1 MLRGALLAPYPSYVA
16 AIKLHK
22 ESTLRWVLALGTGTG
37 RPCYFFGQ
45 LVRCGKWFWHPL
57 PSINHR
63 EEANVF
69 VVFHSSVPKT
79 LLRES
84 WSNEQWFKASSGNV
98 GASSASTAHA
108 WGEQQGC
115 PVGELQSTKGT
126 LGTPAPEEQTSYSH
140 LPLPKSTSLL
150 FN

>member
-45 LVRCGKWFWHPL
+45 RIRCGKWFWHPL
-57 PSINHR
+57 PSINHW

-108 WGEQQGC
+108 WGGAA
-115 PVGELQSTKGT
+115 G
-126 LGTPAPEEQTSYSH
+126 
-140 LPLPKSTSLL
+140 LPCG
-150 FN
+150 